1 MLLVARCRIDR
12 GGYLH
17 DMPET
22 PRQLMHD
29 VVEEVKSLEHEAEEG
44 KTARTPLLVLG
55 GITGVVS
62 VIFVVLVTGAL
73 LAYYLTK

>member
-1 MLLVARCRIDR
+1 
-12 GGYLH
+12 
-17 DMPET
+17 
-22 PRQLMHD
+22 MHD